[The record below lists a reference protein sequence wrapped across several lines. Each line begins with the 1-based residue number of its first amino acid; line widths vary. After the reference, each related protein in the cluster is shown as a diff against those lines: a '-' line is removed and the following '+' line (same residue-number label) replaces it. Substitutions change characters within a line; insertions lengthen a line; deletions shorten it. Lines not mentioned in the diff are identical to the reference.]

1 MFGIGSNNYISAN
14 ILEMIEELDLHG
26 LTHTDAINKVENK
39 LLILSK
45 EDRFF
50 TCNIITG
57 NSTKLQQL
65 IINKVLDKYSFKYL
79 IPYWNNGM
87 IVVNG
92 N

>member
-1 MFGIGSNNYISAN
+1 
-14 ILEMIEELDLHG
+14 MIEEIDLHG
-26 LTHTDAINKVENK
+26 VTHNEAINKVENK

-45 EDRFF
+45 ENRFF

-57 NSTKLQQL
+57 NSDKLKK
-65 IINKVLDKYSFKYL
+65 IIIEKVLDKYSFKYL

-92 N
+92 S